1 MRLLSGKSGWGG
13 FFLTL
18 LFFCHFGFWTS
29 PLAAQQRFV
38 ELQILASQTDEIGIQ
53 QEWME
58 RLEEVGADRVTI
70 RSTTRGAKADVEEL
84 ESNGTITVRV
94 IGIISG
100 RQLQLPNAR
109 FSIQDAARIREY
121 VQKLRDD
128 GARVTLAE
136 KKAFGLTSEQLV
148 ELHDD
153 LAKPIA
159 VDTSEMTPKQLLEK
173 VRGELKTALEVD
185 SASQTALVTGE
196 PIGKNLQGLSSGT
209 GLAYAL
215 RSAGLV
221 LVPERKQ
228 GQTVK
233 IVVTPAGQAAAHWP
247 VGWEIDEPPVKVE
260 PKLFDRID
268 YEIRQFRLTD
278 VLPAIENRAGVPFLI
293 DHNSLAEKEIDLAE
307 TRVNYSKKQTAHLT
321 AIRAMLNQCRPALQG
336 EIRTDENGK
345 AFLWIY

>member
-1 MRLLSGKSGWGG
+1 MQLLVRNVGWFAFAVLALALWFVGME
-13 FFLTL
+13 
-18 LFFCHFGFWTS
+18 CR

-38 ELQILASQTDEIGIQ
+38 ELQILASQSDEIGIQ

-70 RSTTRGAKADVEEL
+70 RSTTRGAKADIEEL
-84 ESNGTITVRV
+84 ETNGTVTVRV
-94 IGIISG
+94 IGLISG

-109 FSIQDAARIREY
+109 FSIQDTARIREY

-159 VDTSEMTPKQLLEK
+159 FDTANLTPKQLLEQI
-173 VRGELKTALEVD
+173 RGDLKTAIEVGNTSQ
-185 SASQTALVTGE
+185 SALADGE
-196 PIGKNLQGLSSGT
+196 PIGKNLEGLSTGT

-215 RSAGLV
+215 RRAGLV

-228 GQTVK
+228 GQPVK
-233 IVVTPAGQAAAHWP
+233 IVVAPAGQADAHWP

-278 VLPAIENRAGVPFLI
+278 VLPAVENRSGVLFLI
-293 DHNSLAEKEIDLAE
+293 DHNSLAEKEVDLAE
-307 TRVNYSKKQTAHLT
+307 TRVNYSKKQTAHLI